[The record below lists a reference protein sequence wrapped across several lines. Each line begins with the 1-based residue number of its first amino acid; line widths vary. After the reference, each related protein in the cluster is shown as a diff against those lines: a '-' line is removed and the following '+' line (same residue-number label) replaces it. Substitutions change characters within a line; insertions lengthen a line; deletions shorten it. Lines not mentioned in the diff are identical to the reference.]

1 MVVLGRF
8 EVDLGWFYMVVLLQ
22 LAHAN
27 NKQTVDFPPA
37 GGVYFFNDPV
47 VCVFVS
53 EWQLLSN

>member
-1 MVVLGRF
+1 M
-8 EVDLGWFYMVVLLQ
+8 DLGWFYVVVLLQ

-27 NKQTVDFPPA
+27 NKRTVDFPPA